1 MNTSKRKIAG
11 YIIAVI
17 GFIMILFSALNYVL
31 GLDLQTTAFSAIG
44 IVNVAIGTG
53 LIKKSG

>member
-17 GFIMILFSALNYVL
+17 GFIMILFSALNYIM
-31 GLDLQTTAFSAIG
+31 GWNLQITAFSAIG

-53 LIKKSG
+53 LIKKSR